1 MTQSVLYT
9 CIFQSVFLE
18 TQNEMRPYEMFD
30 EEKNKSFP

>member
-18 TQNEMRPYEMFD
+18 TQSYEMFD